1 MGDEIISGDQV
12 IPDAYLELDQVHLP
26 KAPHSGLLDT
36 GTISERE
43 EELTTSQAQ
52 NLQNVL
58 NTYYQGG
65 ESLSDF
71 RENLVQL
78 GYGNDRVDEIATAAH
93 VEFTYRS
100 GHSGNPSGLTTNQ
113 EIYLNNTLTNEE
125 IAGLVLN
132 FNDQG
137 QAISYRSNIRTADDT
152 RIFMPIPAPIPF
164 EVLTRA
170 QRESIN
176 NQLEIANILE
186 SHLQADPT
194 INDRYFGTPHDL
206 RDDEI
211 RQISDYSTQYLN
223 NQITIQDLANQI
235 TSIYGIVNVNDV
247 HLVLSEYL
255 IDIQADKDYRD
266 NNQGRPQELSQEQYD
281 FMLQN
286 ELRGAAYNNQ
296 AIFIVPNT
304 DTKYFY
310 DERGYRIPVPNVN
323 PDGTLAEN
331 QDVLVDDVRRDTA
344 NILTIFNQP
353 DGLTGRDTE
362 DGIRP
367 NRAVSLSVAQR
378 NEINTRTQLVINGDI
393 SLNDY
398 LSSLERYN
406 LNNAQE
412 SDLISYISAQRDFGP
427 NSQAIANQY
436 LDTPLFPYTFNG
448 ETILVS
454 QRNFEAFR
462 QASGIPQAQIEQEI
476 NGIRIEF
483 DRSHEARVGALFQDN
498 PPSATITPTITPVV
512 TQHQTLQQ
520 LRNQNAPG
528 GQPRPVITPSA
539 VGLGEAHDR
548 RNQNLPPID
557 TTRHTFTIEEEL
569 AEQLPRPER
578 IPSNIPVVPGGT
590 QPIDPASGQEFEVGF
605 TEEAI
610 RRYNDYYNSNQY
622 LYSNFRIEY
631 AYLLRSSIGLLGAGI
646 GYQMSIIFRN
656 KFFLYSQL
664 REQRQNLYTSLVN
677 RLQRREQ
684 QLDSKILLQDAE
696 ELEEAVEIAIERE
709 ELQQTLT
716 QRISEFRRDA
726 RSFVRENFPS
736 FNQRKNELAAELR
749 NLDSRGVLPSDDSY
763 RRIEEQL
770 FDIRQRLGVEEIR
783 FLEQNVPDFR
793 DIEEQRDMVRISK
806 NNLIAKLRNSLNE
819 RKQER
824 LKIKSLDKIDQ
835 SLYNSKIANLMAD
848 TYETLTDINNNFE
861 GIMSGLVIG
870 DVLGASLAG
879 FIFPTYQDE
888 DFQEIYERN
897 VVPVD
902 DVNLNVDNAKFNE
915 ILKNEEKLKAFD
927 NVDKVPI
934 LAGSRNPFN
943 NKPIY
948 KDASFV
954 PVKANQGT
962 GRLPTYKEIQDLKS
976 TLNKDE
982 LKKLQNKRLIFDDNN
997 NIVPKNN
1004 DKCANVVKQNQIN
1017 MISIR

>member
-1 MGDEIISGDQV
+1 MGDEV

-36 GTISERE
+36 GTISQRE
-43 EELTTSQAQ
+43 EEMTETQAQ

-58 NTYYQGG
+58 NTYYLGG
-65 ESLSDF
+65 QSLTDF

-93 VEFTYRS
+93 VEFTYRR
-100 GHSGNPSGLTTNQ
+100 GHDGHPSGLTTNQ

-125 IAGLVLN
+125 IRSLVLN

-164 EVLTRA
+164 EVLTRG

-176 NQLEIANILE
+176 NQREIANILE
-186 SHLQADPT
+186 SHLQPDPT

-223 NQITIQDLANQI
+223 NQITIQDLANQV

-247 HLVLSEYL
+247 HLVLSEFL
-255 IDIQADKDYRD
+255 IDIQSEKAYRD
-266 NNQGRPQELSQEQYD
+266 NNQGRPQDLSQEQYD
-281 FMLQN
+281 YMLQN
-286 ELRGAAYNNQ
+286 DIRGARYSNQ
-296 AIFIVPNT
+296 PIFFVPNT
-304 DTKYFY
+304 DTTYFY

-331 QDVLVDDVRRDTA
+331 QDVLFDDVRMDTQRILSIY
-344 NILTIFNQP
+344 NIP
-353 DGLTGRDTE
+353 DGTIGRETH

-367 NRAVSLSVAQR
+367 TRAPNLTVQQR
-378 NEINTRTQLVINGDI
+378 NEINTRSQLVINGDI
-393 SLNDY
+393 SFNDY

-406 LNNAQE
+406 LNDYQE
-412 SDLISYISAQRDFGP
+412 RQLISYITAQRDFGV
-427 NSQAIANQY
+427 NSQAIANEY
-436 LDTPLFPYTFNG
+436 LDTPLFPYQYNG
-448 ETILVS
+448 ETVLIS
-454 QRNFEAFR
+454 ERNYESFR
-462 QASGIPQAQIEQEI
+462 QSEGIPQAQIEQEI
-476 NGIRIEF
+476 NGIQIEF

-498 PPSATITPTITPVV
+498 PPSATITPTTTPVN
-512 TQHQTLQQ
+512 TQQPTLQE

-569 AEQLPRPER
+569 EEAAEQLPKPQR

-590 QPIDPASGQEFEVGF
+590 QPIDPESGQEFEVGF

-664 REQRQNLYTSLVN
+664 REQRQNFYTSLVN

-696 ELEEAVEIAIERE
+696 ELEEAAEIVIERE
-709 ELQQTLT
+709 GIQETLT
-716 QRISEFRRDA
+716 QRISEFRKDA

-749 NLDSRGVLPSDDSY
+749 NLDSRGVLPSDESY
-763 RRIEEQL
+763 KRIEEQL
-770 FDIRQRLGVEEIR
+770 FDIRQRLGVEEIK
-783 FLEQNVPDFR
+783 FLEENVPDFR

-806 NNLIAKLRNSLNE
+806 NNLIAKIRNSLNE

-835 SLYNSKIANLMAD
+835 SLYNSKISNLMAD

-879 FIFPTYQDE
+879 FIFPTYEDE

-897 VVPVD
+897 VVPID

-934 LAGSRNPFN
+934 LSGARNPFN

-982 LKKLQNKRLIFDDNN
+982 LKRLQNKRLIFDDNN

-1004 DKCANVVKQNQIN
+1004 DKCSNVVKQNQIN
-1017 MISIR
+1017 MIPIR